1 MILVLILP
9 PNPNT
14 RRGYKTSWAVD
25 TGKHQYLGYCSQNNV
40 VLRNLKD
47 PRGQPALVYTDF
59 MEKVTAIQFSPNGEW
74 IATGTEKGRVRI
86 WNYQEESKEKFVV
99 KKEHS
104 MLAARVNTIAFTDD
118 GKGLAA
124 GGDGKDMFAKAV
136 ITESGTKQGDLFG
149 PTNSISSI
157 DIK

>member
-25 TGKHQYLGYCSQNNV
+25 SGKHQYLGYCAQNNV
-40 VLRNLKD
+40 ILRNLKD

-74 IATGTEKGRVRI
+74 IATGTEKGKVRI

-118 GKGLAA
+118 GKGMAA

-136 ITESGTKQGDLFG
+136 ITESGTK
-149 PTNSISSI
+149 
-157 DIK
+157 